1 MEQTLFISDAAKKVH
16 VEAHVLRY
24 WEEELELPIKRNEL
38 GHRYYTEEDVK
49 RFQEI
54 RELKE
59 RGLQLKAIRLILKN
73 GKLDRLA
80 DGEST
85 QAEKAAEAA
94 KIAEKAS
101 SAAKAGEKAGSA
113 TKTVEKAVSTAKTVE
128 KMTAD
133 AQHGKKTVEVLKT
146 AEKVTGEVEPIKTTS
161 VMGEESREEKAARLQ
176 WLLKQLF
183 REVLQENN
191 EAMCREVR
199 ESILKEMDYQFRMQ
213 EEREDEREAAQI
225 KRDEEHFRR
234 VDELLRKKR
243 GLLWNKD
250 DRKAERK
257 RSKGI
262 MEEKNSLLSEKEER
276 KKAERDRIES
286 EERNKAE
293 RNDAERKKK
302 DRKETERKQEDK
314 KNATKESVKEKPK
327 LLQI

>member
-80 DGEST
+80 DGENT

-94 KIAEKAS
+94 KIAEKAN
-101 SAAKAGEKAGSA
+101 SAAKAGETACNAAKIAEKTSSA
-113 TKTVEKAVSTAKTVE
+113 AKTAE
-128 KMTAD
+128 KMPAD
-133 AQHGKKTVEVLKT
+133 AQHGKKTVEVLKA

-161 VMGEESREEKAARLQ
+161 VVGEESREEKAARLQ

-250 DRKAERK
+250 DRKT
-257 RSKGI
+257 
-262 MEEKNSLLSEKEER
+262 ER
-276 KKAERDRIES
+276 KKAKQDKTES
-286 EERNKAE
+286 AEERQ
-293 RNDAERKKK
+293 KKEG
-302 DRKETERKQEDK
+302 KETERKQEGK
-314 KNATKESVKEKPK
+314 KNATKESAKEKPK
-327 LLQI
+327 LLQL

>member
-73 GKLDRLA
+73 GKLDRLS
-80 DGEST
+80 DGENT

-94 KIAEKAS
+94 KISEKAN
-101 SAAKAGEKAGSA
+101 SAAKAGETACNAAKIAEKTSSA
-113 TKTVEKAVSTAKTVE
+113 AKTAE
-128 KMTAD
+128 KMTGEM
-133 AQHGKKTVEVLKT
+133 QHGKKNVEVLKT

-161 VMGEESREEKAARLQ
+161 VVGEESREEKAARLQ

-183 REVLQENN
+183 KEVLQENN

-213 EEREDEREAAQI
+213 EEREEEREAAQI

-257 RSKGI
+257 KAEQNK
-262 MEEKNSLLSEKEER
+262 MESVEER
-276 KKAERDRIES
+276 QKKEG
-286 EERNKAE
+286 
-293 RNDAERKKK
+293 
-302 DRKETERKQEDK
+302 KETERKQEGK
-314 KNATKESVKEKPK
+314 KNATKESAKEKPK
-327 LLQI
+327 LLQL

>member
-80 DGEST
+80 DGENT
-85 QAEKAAEAA
+85 QAEKAV
-94 KIAEKAS
+94 
-101 SAAKAGEKAGSA
+101 SAAK
-113 TKTVEKAVSTAKTVE
+113 TAE
-128 KMTAD
+128 KMPDD
-133 AQHGKKTVEVLKT
+133 AQHGQKTVEVLKA

-161 VMGEESREEKAARLQ
+161 VVGEESGEEKAARLQ

-183 REVLQENN
+183 KEVLQENN

-257 RSKGI
+257 KAKQDKTESV
-262 MEEKNSLLSEKEER
+262 EEQ
-276 KKAERDRIES
+276 KKA
-286 EERNKAE
+286 AV
-293 RNDAERKKK
+293 
-302 DRKETERKQEDK
+302 KE
-314 KNATKESVKEKPK
+314 NAKEKPK
-327 LLQI
+327 LLQL

>member
-80 DGEST
+80 DGENT
-85 QAEKAAEAA
+85 QTEKAAEAA
-94 KIAEKAS
+94 KIAEKTS
-101 SAAKAGEKAGSA
+101 SAAKAA
-113 TKTVEKAVSTAKTVE
+113 E
-128 KMTAD
+128 KMPAD

-161 VMGEESREEKAARLQ
+161 VVGEESREEKAARLQ

-257 RSKGI
+257 KAEQNK
-262 MEEKNSLLSEKEER
+262 MESVEER
-276 KKAERDRIES
+276 QKKEG
-286 EERNKAE
+286 
-293 RNDAERKKK
+293 
-302 DRKETERKQEDK
+302 KETERKQEGK
-314 KNATKESVKEKPK
+314 KNATKESAKEKPK
-327 LLQI
+327 LLQL

>member
-80 DGEST
+80 DGENT

-94 KIAEKAS
+94 KIAEKAN
-101 SAAKAGEKAGSA
+101 SAAK
-113 TKTVEKAVSTAKTVE
+113 TAE
-128 KMTAD
+128 KMTGEM
-133 AQHGKKTVEVLKT
+133 QHGKKNVEVLKT

-161 VMGEESREEKAARLQ
+161 VVGEESREEKAARLQ

-183 REVLQENN
+183 KEVLQENN
-191 EAMCREVR
+191 EAVCREVR

-250 DRKAERK
+250 DRKT
-257 RSKGI
+257 
-262 MEEKNSLLSEKEER
+262 ER
-276 KKAERDRIES
+276 KKAEQDKTES
-286 EERNKAE
+286 AEEQKKA
-293 RNDAERKKK
+293 AV
-302 DRKETERKQEDK
+302 KEC
-314 KNATKESVKEKPK
+314 AKEKPK
-327 LLQI
+327 LLQL

>member
-80 DGEST
+80 DGENT

-94 KIAEKAS
+94 KIAEKAN
-101 SAAKAGEKAGSA
+101 SAAKAGETACNAAKIAEKTSSA
-113 TKTVEKAVSTAKTVE
+113 AKTAE
-128 KMTAD
+128 KMPAD

-161 VMGEESREEKAARLQ
+161 VLGEESREEKAARLQ

-250 DRKAERK
+250 DRKT
-257 RSKGI
+257 
-262 MEEKNSLLSEKEER
+262 ER
-276 KKAERDRIES
+276 KKAVQDKTKS
-286 EERNKAE
+286 VEEQKKA
-293 RNDAERKKK
+293 AV
-302 DRKETERKQEDK
+302 
-314 KNATKESVKEKPK
+314 KESAKEKPK
-327 LLQI
+327 PLQP

>member
-73 GKLDRLA
+73 GKLDRLS
-80 DGEST
+80 DGENT

-94 KIAEKAS
+94 KIAEKAN
-101 SAAKAGEKAGSA
+101 SAAKAGETACNAAKIAEKTSSA
-113 TKTVEKAVSTAKTVE
+113 AKTAE
-128 KMTAD
+128 KMPTD

-161 VMGEESREEKAARLQ
+161 VLGEESREEKAARLQ

-250 DRKAERK
+250 DRKT
-257 RSKGI
+257 
-262 MEEKNSLLSEKEER
+262 ER
-276 KKAERDRIES
+276 KKAKQDKTES
-286 EERNKAE
+286 AEERQ
-293 RNDAERKKK
+293 KKEG
-302 DRKETERKQEDK
+302 KETERKQEGK
-314 KNATKESVKEKPK
+314 KNATKESAKEKPK
-327 LLQI
+327 LLQL

>member
-80 DGEST
+80 DGENT

-94 KIAEKAS
+94 KIAEKAN
-101 SAAKAGEKAGSA
+101 SAAKAGETACNAAKIAEKTSSA
-113 TKTVEKAVSTAKTVE
+113 AKTAE
-128 KMTAD
+128 KMPAD
-133 AQHGKKTVEVLKT
+133 AQHGQKTVEVLKA
-146 AEKVTGEVEPIKTTS
+146 AEKVTGEVEPIKTTA
-161 VMGEESREEKAARLQ
+161 VLGEESREEKAARLQ

-243 GLLWNKD
+243 GLLWNRD
-250 DRKAERK
+250 DRKT
-257 RSKGI
+257 
-262 MEEKNSLLSEKEER
+262 ER
-276 KKAERDRIES
+276 KKAKQDKTES
-286 EERNKAE
+286 AEERQ
-293 RNDAERKKK
+293 KKEG
-302 DRKETERKQEDK
+302 KETERKQEGK
-314 KNATKESVKEKPK
+314 KNATKESAKEKPK
-327 LLQI
+327 LLQL

>member
-80 DGEST
+80 DGENT

-94 KIAEKAS
+94 KIAEKAN
-101 SAAKAGEKAGSA
+101 SAAKAGETACNA
-113 TKTVEKAVSTAKTVE
+113 AKTAEKTSSAAKTAE
-128 KMTAD
+128 KMTGEI
-133 AQHGKKTVEVLKT
+133 QHGKKNVEVLKT

-161 VMGEESREEKAARLQ
+161 VVGEESGEEKAARLQ

-257 RSKGI
+257 KAEQNKTESV
-262 MEEKNSLLSEKEER
+262 EER
-276 KKAERDRIES
+276 QKKEG
-286 EERNKAE
+286 
-293 RNDAERKKK
+293 
-302 DRKETERKQEDK
+302 KETERKQEGK
-314 KNATKESVKEKPK
+314 KNATKESAKEKPK
-327 LLQI
+327 LLQL

>member
-80 DGEST
+80 DGENT

-94 KIAEKAS
+94 KIAEKAN
-101 SAAKAGEKAGSA
+101 SAAKAGETACNAAKIAEKTSSA
-113 TKTVEKAVSTAKTVE
+113 AKTAE
-128 KMTAD
+128 KMPAD
-133 AQHGKKTVEVLKT
+133 AQHGQKTVEVLKA

-161 VMGEESREEKAARLQ
+161 VVGEESGEEKAARLQ

-250 DRKAERK
+250 DRKT
-257 RSKGI
+257 
-262 MEEKNSLLSEKEER
+262 ER
-276 KKAERDRIES
+276 KKAKQDKTES
-286 EERNKAE
+286 AEERQ
-293 RNDAERKKK
+293 KKEG
-302 DRKETERKQEDK
+302 KETERKQEGK
-314 KNATKESVKEKPK
+314 KNATKESAKEKPK
-327 LLQI
+327 LLQL

>member
-80 DGEST
+80 DGENT
-85 QAEKAAEAA
+85 QAEKAV
-94 KIAEKAS
+94 
-101 SAAKAGEKAGSA
+101 SAAK
-113 TKTVEKAVSTAKTVE
+113 TAE
-128 KMTAD
+128 KMPAD
-133 AQHGKKTVEVLKT
+133 AQHGQKTVEVLKT

-161 VMGEESREEKAARLQ
+161 VVGEESGEEKAARLQ

-191 EAMCREVR
+191 EVMCREVR

-250 DRKAERK
+250 DRKKAEQDK
-257 RSKGI
+257 TESV
-262 MEEKNSLLSEKEER
+262 EEQ
-276 KKAERDRIES
+276 KKA
-286 EERNKAE
+286 AV
-293 RNDAERKKK
+293 
-302 DRKETERKQEDK
+302 
-314 KNATKESVKEKPK
+314 KESAKEKPK
-327 LLQI
+327 PPQP

>member
-80 DGEST
+80 DGENT

-94 KIAEKAS
+94 KIAEKAN
-101 SAAKAGEKAGSA
+101 SAAKAGETACNAAKIAEKTSSA
-113 TKTVEKAVSTAKTVE
+113 AKTAE
-128 KMTAD
+128 KMPAD
-133 AQHGKKTVEVLKT
+133 AQHGQKTVEVLKA
-146 AEKVTGEVEPIKTTS
+146 AEKVTGEVESIKTTS
-161 VMGEESREEKAARLQ
+161 VLGEESREEKAARLQ

-250 DRKAERK
+250 DRKT
-257 RSKGI
+257 
-262 MEEKNSLLSEKEER
+262 ER
-276 KKAERDRIES
+276 KKAKQDKTES
-286 EERNKAE
+286 AEERQ
-293 RNDAERKKK
+293 KKEG
-302 DRKETERKQEDK
+302 KETERKQEGK
-314 KNATKESVKEKPK
+314 KNATKESAKEKPK
-327 LLQI
+327 LLQL

>member
-80 DGEST
+80 DGENT

-94 KIAEKAS
+94 KIAEKAN
-101 SAAKAGEKAGSA
+101 SAAKIA
-113 TKTVEKAVSTAKTVE
+113 E
-128 KMTAD
+128 KMPAD
-133 AQHGKKTVEVLKT
+133 AQHGKKTVEVLKA

-161 VMGEESREEKAARLQ
+161 VVGEESGEEKAARLQ

-250 DRKAERK
+250 DRKT
-257 RSKGI
+257 
-262 MEEKNSLLSEKEER
+262 ER
-276 KKAERDRIES
+276 KKAKQDKTES
-286 EERNKAE
+286 AEERQ
-293 RNDAERKKK
+293 KKEG
-302 DRKETERKQEDK
+302 KETERKQEGK
-314 KNATKESVKEKPK
+314 KNATKESAKEKPK
-327 LLQI
+327 LLQL

>member
-80 DGEST
+80 DGENT

-94 KIAEKAS
+94 KIAEKAN
-101 SAAKAGEKAGSA
+101 SAAKAGETACNAAKIAEKTSSAAKAA
-113 TKTVEKAVSTAKTVE
+113 E
-128 KMTAD
+128 KMPAD

-161 VMGEESREEKAARLQ
+161 VVGEESREEKAARLQ

-243 GLLWNKD
+243 GLLWSKD
-250 DRKAERK
+250 DR
-257 RSKGI
+257 
-262 MEEKNSLLSEKEER
+262 MTER
-276 KKAERDRIES
+276 KKAEQDKTES
-286 EERNKAE
+286 VEEQKKATVNE
-293 RNDAERKKK
+293 N
-302 DRKETERKQEDK
+302 
-314 KNATKESVKEKPK
+314 VKEKPK
-327 LLQI
+327 LLQL

>member
-80 DGEST
+80 DGENT
-85 QAEKAAEAA
+85 QAEKAVSVA
-94 KIAEKAS
+94 KTAEK
-101 SAAKAGEKAGSA
+101 
-113 TKTVEKAVSTAKTVE
+113 
-128 KMTAD
+128 MPAD
-133 AQHGKKTVEVLKT
+133 AQHGQKTVEVLKA

-161 VMGEESREEKAARLQ
+161 VVGEESGEEKAARLQ

-257 RSKGI
+257 KAKQDKTESV
-262 MEEKNSLLSEKEER
+262 EEQ
-276 KKAERDRIES
+276 KKA
-286 EERNKAE
+286 AV
-293 RNDAERKKK
+293 
-302 DRKETERKQEDK
+302 KE
-314 KNATKESVKEKPK
+314 NAKEKPK
-327 LLQI
+327 LLQL

>member
-80 DGEST
+80 DGENT
-85 QAEKAAEAA
+85 QAEKAV
-94 KIAEKAS
+94 
-101 SAAKAGEKAGSA
+101 SAAK
-113 TKTVEKAVSTAKTVE
+113 TAE
-128 KMTAD
+128 RMPAD
-133 AQHGKKTVEVLKT
+133 AQHGQKTVEVLKA

-161 VMGEESREEKAARLQ
+161 VVGEESGEEKAARLQ

-250 DRKAERK
+250 DRKT
-257 RSKGI
+257 
-262 MEEKNSLLSEKEER
+262 ER
-276 KKAERDRIES
+276 KKA
-286 EERNKAE
+286 
-293 RNDAERKKK
+293 
-302 DRKETERKQEDK
+302 DK
-314 KNATKESVKEKPK
+314 KEAVKESTKEKPK
-327 LLQI
+327 PLQL

>member
-1 MEQTLFISDAAKKVH
+1 MSCYRKERGIFMEQTLFISDAAKKVH

-73 GKLDRLA
+73 GKLDRLS
-80 DGEST
+80 DGENT

-94 KIAEKAS
+94 KIAEK
-101 SAAKAGEKAGSA
+101 
-113 TKTVEKAVSTAKTVE
+113 
-128 KMTAD
+128 MPAD

-161 VMGEESREEKAARLQ
+161 VVGEESREEKAARLQ

-183 REVLQENN
+183 KEVLQENN
-191 EAMCREVR
+191 EVMCREVR

-243 GLLWNKD
+243 GLLWKKD
-250 DRKAERK
+250 DRKT
-257 RSKGI
+257 
-262 MEEKNSLLSEKEER
+262 ER
-276 KKAERDRIES
+276 KKAEQNKMES
-286 EERNKAE
+286 VEERQ
-293 RNDAERKKK
+293 KKEG
-302 DRKETERKQEDK
+302 KETERKQEGK
-314 KNATKESVKEKPK
+314 KNATKESAKEKPK
-327 LLQI
+327 LLQL

>member
-80 DGEST
+80 DGENT

-94 KIAEKAS
+94 KIAEKAN
-101 SAAKAGEKAGSA
+101 SAAKAGETACNAAKIAEKTSSA
-113 TKTVEKAVSTAKTVE
+113 AKTAE
-128 KMTAD
+128 KMPAD

-161 VMGEESREEKAARLQ
+161 VVGEESREEKAARLQ

-183 REVLQENN
+183 KEVLQENN

-250 DRKAERK
+250 DRKT
-257 RSKGI
+257 
-262 MEEKNSLLSEKEER
+262 ER
-276 KKAERDRIES
+276 KKAKQDKTES
-286 EERNKAE
+286 AEERQ
-293 RNDAERKKK
+293 KKEG
-302 DRKETERKQEDK
+302 KETERKQEGK
-314 KNATKESVKEKPK
+314 KNATKESAKEKPK
-327 LLQI
+327 LLQL

>member
-73 GKLDRLA
+73 GKLDRLS
-80 DGEST
+80 DGENT
-85 QAEKAAEAA
+85 QAEKTAEAA
-94 KIAEKAS
+94 KTAEK
-101 SAAKAGEKAGSA
+101 
-113 TKTVEKAVSTAKTVE
+113 
-128 KMTAD
+128 MPAD
-133 AQHGKKTVEVLKT
+133 EQHGKKTVEVLKT

-161 VMGEESREEKAARLQ
+161 VVGEESGEEKAARLQ

-183 REVLQENN
+183 RDVLQENN

-250 DRKAERK
+250 DRKAE
-257 RSKGI
+257 G
-262 MEEKNSLLSEKEER
+262 
-276 KKAERDRIES
+276 
-286 EERNKAE
+286 
-293 RNDAERKKK
+293 KKK

-314 KNATKESVKEKPK
+314 KNAVKESAKEKPK
-327 LLQI
+327 LLQL